1 MINVVIFLNAD
12 FGRVMVERGKVPH
25 QNRLCFSLP
34 LSFAE
39 AKESGELN
47 HSLLLFFES
56 FFKKSIVEF
65 LMVIAI
71 LILFQHPTGR
81 RFTFFL
87 DKKSNKK
94 IKPIL
99 MRKLFSVF

>member
-1 MINVVIFLNAD
+1 VINVVIFLNGD

-47 HSLLLFFES
+47 
-56 FFKKSIVEF
+56 
-65 LMVIAI
+65 
-71 LILFQHPTGR
+71 
-81 RFTFFL
+81 
-87 DKKSNKK
+87 
-94 IKPIL
+94 
-99 MRKLFSVF
+99 